1 MELRQYRQVK
11 TVLNLTYDTP
21 LGKIEDFL
29 EGIKHILLTHPD
41 TRKDNIQAVLYDLGP
56 DSLNI
61 LLNFFLQVPD
71 RAAELNE
78 RQRVLLDILSLA
90 EAKGIRFATPP
101 QT

>member
-1 MELRQYRQVK
+1 MTHR
-11 TVLNLTYDTP
+11 T
-21 LGKIEDFL
+21 GKIEDFL
-29 EGIKHILLTHPD
+29 EGIKYILLNHPN

-61 LLNFFLQVPD
+61 LLNFFMKVPD

-78 RQRVLLDILSLA
+78 RQQILLAILCLA

-101 QT
+101 QN

>member
-1 MELRQYRQVK
+1 ME
-11 TVLNLTYDTP
+11 NH
-21 LGKIEDFL
+21 GKIEDFL

-61 LLNFFLQVPD
+61 LLNFFVQVPD
-71 RAAELNE
+71 RATELIE
-78 RQRVLLDILSLA
+78 RQHILLDILSLA
-90 EAKGIRFATPP
+90 EAKGIRFAIPP